1 MKEKLKELAGALL
14 GYSVVA
20 IVILAVIAVIAVV
33 GGSIMSF
40 FGFEYESLGSIIL
53 FFIIVMIV
61 GFPLEILSSALP
73 AVFAELGRCTEKQA
87 VVLYVLM
94 DTLFTAVS
102 MAAADYF
109 MDSVSASDLSI
120 LVNSI
125 ILFFIIVMIVGFPLE
140 ILSSALPAVFAE
152 LGRCTEKQAVVLYV
166 LMDTLFTAVS
176 MAAADY
182 FMDSVSASDLSILV
196 ISFLFSLT
204 SIKDFREKLGKDR

>member
-120 LVNSI
+120 LVI
-125 ILFFIIVMIVGFPLE
+125 
-140 ILSSALPAVFAE
+140 
-152 LGRCTEKQAVVLYV
+152 T
-166 LMDTLFTAVS
+166 
-176 MAAADY
+176 
-182 FMDSVSASDLSILV
+182 
-196 ISFLFSLT
+196 FLFSLT